1 MTKYNKENESRYE
14 YFYRNA
20 PTPLILVDAKTGA
33 ISDLNN
39 FANILLRAK
48 ENELLGKSIN
58 DEIISEKKT
67 PFFDELKKG
76 DVLKEKI
83 YFTKNNVP
91 FRVSSTKVEISK
103 ESFFQLNL
111 LNYST
116 ELKKEEK
123 EDKKNKKL
131 NFLYTITQNF
141 LSFDYNN
148 DIFDFIGKSIREIVP
163 RSIVIISYYNEEED
177 AYVIKK
183 VAGIGKKVKNLSK
196 ILGVDIIGH
205 KIPVNY
211 SLRSKNNFDKL
222 LDLDE
227 EERKMDYNLLSN
239 SLYFS
244 ARKLFMVDRHYSVGM
259 NNGGE
264 LLGNISIFTRTDK
277 LVEEPE
283 LVEMFA
289 FQAGIAIQKYNLH
302 NKLIKAKEKAE
313 ESDKLKTAFLANMSH
328 EIRTPMNTIIGF
340 SEMLAK
346 TDISEEQR
354 AKYFELVSNS
364 SDSLL
369 NLIDDILDISKIES
383 GQLSIVKSKIT
394 PFLLM
399 QEIQMIF
406 KKQLKIEE
414 SKIKLVVNVVSE
426 NEDIE
431 IYNDIFRLKQV
442 INNLIT
448 NAMKFTTKGK
458 IEVGFVAENNI
469 LTFYVSDTGKG
480 ISKIRQKSIFK
491 RFNQNVKDTVK
502 GTGLGLAISKQLIEL
517 MGGSLWLESDIKKGS
532 TFFFTLPI
540 EENIIH
546 KPVIKEETIELKDWS
561 DKIILIAEDEDNN
574 YELLYELLSSTKVKL
589 VRARNGKQAVDYC
602 KENTPDL
609 VLMDIRMPI
618 MDGFTATSKII
629 ELNSDIKIIAQ
640 TAFAMAGEKEKA
652 INVGCVDFVT
662 KPLKKESLFFKINR
676 FI

>member
-1 MTKYNKENESRYE
+1 MNKENTENINNNE
-14 YFYRNA
+14 YLFRNA
-20 PTPLILVDAKTGA
+20 PTPLIIVDAKTGL
-33 ISDLNN
+33 ISNLNS
-39 FANILLRAK
+39 FANILLRVK
-48 ENELLGKSIN
+48 EKELIGKNINE
-58 DEIISEKKT
+58 EIISDNKIS
-67 PFFDELKKG
+67 FFDDLKQGNVKK
-76 DVLKEKI
+76 DKI
-83 YFTKNNVP
+83 YFTNNNVP
-91 FRVSSTKVEISK
+91 FKVSSTKIDIAK
-103 ESFFQLNL
+103 ETFFQLNL
-111 LNYST
+111 INYST
-116 ELKKEEK
+116 ELKREEK
-123 EDKKNKKL
+123 ELKKNKKL

-148 DIFDFIGKSIREIVP
+148 DIFEFIGKSIREIVP
-163 RSIVIISYYNEEED
+163 RSIVVISYYNEEESV
-177 AYVIKK
+177 YVIKK
-183 VAGIGKKVKNLSK
+183 VVGIGKKVKELSNV
-196 ILGVDIIGH
+196 IGVEVLGH

-211 SLRSKNNFDKL
+211 LLRNKENFSKL
-222 LDLDE
+222 IDLDKE
-227 EERKMDYNLLSN
+227 SNKVDYNLLSN
-239 SLYFS
+239 SLYCS
-244 ARKLFMVDRHYSVGM
+244 ARKLFMVDRHYSVAM
-259 NNGGE
+259 NNGVE

-313 ESDKLKTAFLANMSH
+313 EADKLKTAFLANMSH

-346 TDISEEQR
+346 SDITKEQR
-354 AKYFELVSNS
+354 TKYFELVSNS

-383 GQLSIVKSKIT
+383 DQLSIIKSKIT
-394 PFLLM
+394 PFLLLKEV
-399 QEIQMIF
+399 QVIF

-414 SKIKLVVNVVSE
+414 SKIKLVVNVDDE

-431 IYNDIFRLKQV
+431 IYNDVFRFKQV
-442 INNLIT
+442 VNNLIS
-448 NAMKFTTKGK
+448 NAIKHTAKGK
-458 IEVGFVAENNI
+458 IEIGFVKEDNI

-480 ISKIRQKSIFK
+480 ISKTRHKSIFK
-491 RFNQNVKDTVK
+491 RFNQNVKDTIT

-517 MGGSLWLESDIKKGS
+517 MGGRLWLESDIQKGS

-540 EENIIH
+540 EKNIIK
-546 KPVIKEETIELKDWS
+546 KPIIKKETIDLKNWS
-561 DKIILIAEDEDNN
+561 DKTILIAEDEDNN
-574 YELLYELLSSTKVKL
+574 YELLYELLNVTKAKL

-602 KENTPDL
+602 LENTPDL

-618 MDGFTATSKII
+618 MDGFTASSKII
-629 ELNSDIKIIAQ
+629 EINPEIKIIAQ

>member
-1 MTKYNKENESRYE
+1 MTKDNIDNGNYE
-14 YFYRNA
+14 HFFKNA
-20 PTPLILVDAKTGA
+20 PTPLILINSKTGK
-33 ISDLNN
+33 IIDLNS
-39 FANILLRAK
+39 FANLIFIAK
-48 ENELLGKSIN
+48 ENELIDETIDDLIETKSN
-58 DEIISEKKT
+58 KS
-67 PFFDELKKG
+67 FFSELKEG
-76 DVLKEKI
+76 IVLKEKI

-91 FRVSSTKVEISK
+91 LKISSTKFDVLK
-103 ESFFQLNL
+103 ESFFQINL

-116 ELKKEEK
+116 ELQKEEK
-123 EDKKNKKL
+123 ETKKNNKL

-148 DIFDFIGKSIREIVP
+148 DIFEFIGKSIREIVP
-163 RSIVIISYYNEEED
+163 RSIVVVSYYQED
-177 AYVIKK
+177 EDVYVIKK
-183 VAGIGKKVKNLSK
+183 VAGIGKKVQGLSK
-196 ILGVDIIGH
+196 ILGVEIIGH

-211 SLRSKNNFDKL
+211 ALRNKDNYGKL

-227 EERKMDYNLLSN
+227 EENKMDYNLLSN
-239 SLYFS
+239 SFYFS
-244 ARKLFMVDRHYSVGM
+244 ARKLFMVDKHYSVGM
-259 NNGGE
+259 NNGTE

-277 LVEEPE
+277 AIEEPE

-340 SEMLAK
+340 SEMLSRN
-346 TDISEEQR
+346 DISEEQR
-354 AKYFELVSNS
+354 EKYFSLVSNS
-364 SDSLL
+364 SESLL

-394 PFLLM
+394 PLLLM
-399 QEIQMIF
+399 QELQVVF
-406 KKQLKIEE
+406 KKQLKVEE
-414 SKIKLVVNVVSE
+414 SKIKLVVNVDSDV
-426 NEDIE
+426 EDIE

-442 INNLIT
+442 ISNLIT
-448 NAMKFTTKGK
+448 NAIKFTTKGK
-458 IEVGFVAENNI
+458 IEFGFVRENKM
-469 LTFYVSDTGKG
+469 LTFFVSDTGKG
-480 ISKIRQKSIFK
+480 ISKTRQKSIFK

-517 MGGSLWLESDIKKGS
+517 MGGNLWLESDIKKGS

-540 EENIIH
+540 EENIIQ
-546 KPVIKEETIELKDWS
+546 KPVIKKEIVEQKDWS
-561 DKIILIAEDEDNN
+561 DKTILIAEDEDNN

-602 KENTPDL
+602 QENIPDL

-629 ELNSDIKIIAQ
+629 EINSEIKIIAQ

-662 KPLKKESLFFKINR
+662 KPLKKESLFFKINK

>member
-1 MTKYNKENESRYE
+1 MTKENKDNDNRYE
-14 YFYRNA
+14 IFFRNA
-20 PTPLILVDAKTGA
+20 PTPLILVDAKTGI
-33 ISDLNN
+33 ISYLNN
-39 FANILLRAK
+39 FANIILRAK
-48 ENELLGKSIN
+48 ENELIGKSIN
-58 DEIISEKKT
+58 EEIILENKIA
-67 PFFDELKKG
+67 FFDGLKKG
-76 DVLKEKI
+76 VILKEKI

-91 FRVSSTKVEISK
+91 IKISATKFDILK

-116 ELKKEEK
+116 ELIREEK
-123 EDKKNKKL
+123 EDKKSKKL
-131 NFLYTITQNF
+131 NFLYNITQNF

-148 DIFDFIGKSIREIVP
+148 DIFEFIGKSIREIIP
-163 RSIVIISYYNEEED
+163 RSIVVVSYYNEIED
-177 AYVIKK
+177 VYVIKK
-183 VAGIGKKVKNLSK
+183 VSGIGRKVKNLSK
-196 ILGVDIIGH
+196 VLGVDIIGR

-211 SLRSKNNFDKL
+211 ALRNKDNYGKL
-222 LDLDE
+222 LDIDE
-227 EERKMDYNLLSN
+227 EENKMDYNLLSN
-239 SLYFS
+239 SFYFS
-244 ARKLFMVDRHYSVGM
+244 ARKLFMVDKHYSVGM
-259 NNGGE
+259 NNGSE

-277 LVEEPE
+277 AIEEPG

-346 TDISEEQR
+346 KDISEEQR
-354 AKYFELVSNS
+354 TKYFELVSNS
-364 SDSLL
+364 SESLL

-394 PFLLM
+394 PFLLL
-399 QEIQMIF
+399 QELQVIF

-414 SKIKLVVNVVSE
+414 SKIKLVVNVDS
-426 NEDIE
+426 NIEDVE

-442 INNLIT
+442 VTNLIT
-448 NAMKFTTKGK
+448 NAIKFTTKGK
-458 IEVGFVAENNI
+458 IEFGFVKENNI
-469 LTFYVSDTGKG
+469 LTFFVSDTGKG
-480 ISKIRQKSIFK
+480 ISKTRQKNIFK
-491 RFNQNVKDTVK
+491 RFNQNIKDTVK

-517 MGGSLWLESDIKKGS
+517 MGGNLWLESDIKKGS

-540 EENIIH
+540 EENIIQ
-546 KPVIKEETIELKDWS
+546 KPVIKKETIGQKDWS
-561 DKIILIAEDEDNN
+561 DKTILIAEDEDNN

-589 VRARNGKQAVDYC
+589 VRARNGKQAVEYC
-602 KENTPDL
+602 QKNTPNL

-618 MDGFTATSKII
+618 MDGFTATSKIRKI
-629 ELNSDIKIIAQ
+629 NSEIKIIAQ
-640 TAFAMAGEKEKA
+640 TAFAMSGEKEKA

-662 KPLKKESLFFKINR
+662 KPLKKESLFFKINK

>member
-1 MTKYNKENESRYE
+1 MNKENTENINNNE
-14 YFYRNA
+14 YLFRNA
-20 PTPLILVDAKTGA
+20 PTPLIIVDAKTGL
-33 ISDLNN
+33 ISNLNS
-39 FANILLRAK
+39 FANILLRVK
-48 ENELLGKSIN
+48 EKELIGKNINE
-58 DEIISEKKT
+58 EIISNNKIS
-67 PFFDELKKG
+67 FFDDLKQGNVKK
-76 DVLKEKI
+76 DKI
-83 YFTKNNVP
+83 YFTNNNVP
-91 FRVSSTKVEISK
+91 FKVSSTKIDIAK
-103 ESFFQLNL
+103 ETFFQLNL
-111 LNYST
+111 INYST
-116 ELKKEEK
+116 ELKREEK
-123 EDKKNKKL
+123 ELKKNKKL

-148 DIFDFIGKSIREIVP
+148 DIFEFIGKSIREIVP
-163 RSIVIISYYNEEED
+163 RSIVVISYYNEEESV
-177 AYVIKK
+177 YVIKK
-183 VAGIGKKVKNLSK
+183 VVGIGKKVKELSNV
-196 ILGVDIIGH
+196 IGVEVLGH

-211 SLRSKNNFDKL
+211 LLRNKENFSKL
-222 LDLDE
+222 IDLDKE
-227 EERKMDYNLLSN
+227 SNKVDYNLLSN
-239 SLYFS
+239 SLYCS
-244 ARKLFMVDRHYSVGM
+244 ARKLFMVDRHYSVAM
-259 NNGGE
+259 NNGVE

-313 ESDKLKTAFLANMSH
+313 EADKLKTAFLANMSH

-346 TDISEEQR
+346 SDITKEQR
-354 AKYFELVSNS
+354 TKYFELVSNS

-383 GQLSIVKSKIT
+383 DQLSIIKSKIT
-394 PFLLM
+394 PFLLLKEV
-399 QEIQMIF
+399 QVIF

-414 SKIKLVVNVVSE
+414 SKIKLVVNVDDE

-431 IYNDIFRLKQV
+431 IYNDVFRFKQV
-442 INNLIT
+442 VNNLIS
-448 NAMKFTTKGK
+448 NAIKHTAKGK
-458 IEVGFVAENNI
+458 IEIGFVKEDNI

-480 ISKIRQKSIFK
+480 ISKTRHKSIFK
-491 RFNQNVKDTVK
+491 RFNQNVKDTIT

-517 MGGSLWLESDIKKGS
+517 MGGRLWLESDIQKGS

-540 EENIIH
+540 EKNIIK
-546 KPVIKEETIELKDWS
+546 KPIIKKETIDLKNWS
-561 DKIILIAEDEDNN
+561 DKTILIAEDEDNN
-574 YELLYELLSSTKVKL
+574 YELLYELLNVTKAKL

-602 KENTPDL
+602 LENTPDL

-618 MDGFTATSKII
+618 MDGFTASSKII
-629 ELNSDIKIIAQ
+629 EINPEIKIIAQ